1 MAVGLVMAA
10 ACGRTAK
17 VDAVISDAASS
28 DVLVK
33 VLKANSLEVID
44 TVKLDDSGK
53 LAYEL
58 DIEKGQVEFVYLYR
72 GDRRLAS
79 LLLQAGDKVEVVADT
94 LGNYSVTG
102 SQESAKLAQVESEYL
117 AFLKKINSLNRDV
130 DNAKTADQAI
140 AVRQAMGQTYLEYY
154 RDRVRYILANSRSMT
169 VIPVLYQTMGENLP
183 IFGQSTDA
191 IHFKNLADSLELA
204 YPESRHVKT
213 LRYEAERRMGY
224 LNMESLL
231 NSAEQ
236 IGYPDIELP
245 DINGKKRK
253 LSDVDSKVIMIHFWT
268 ASKTEQ
274 KVFNLDV
281 LKSLYKDFHH
291 KGFEIYQVSLDVDN
305 GLWARVMREQK
316 LPWTNVSDI
325 SGGASRYVLAYN
337 LTKIPSAFLIG
348 GNGMSGAMITD
359 AGSLSA
365 AIEKALK

>member
-291 KGFEIYQVSLDVDN
+291 KGFEIYQVALDVDK
-305 GLWARVMREQK
+305 GLWAQVVRQQK
-316 LPWTNVSDI
+316 PEWI
-325 SGGASRYVLAYN
+325 SVCDSRGAASPYAATYN
-337 LTKIPSAFLIG
+337 LPVLPAFFIVSNGELVDGSFVDEDSLRKI
-348 GNGMSGAMITD
+348 
-359 AGSLSA
+359 
-365 AIEKALK
+365 LKKLL